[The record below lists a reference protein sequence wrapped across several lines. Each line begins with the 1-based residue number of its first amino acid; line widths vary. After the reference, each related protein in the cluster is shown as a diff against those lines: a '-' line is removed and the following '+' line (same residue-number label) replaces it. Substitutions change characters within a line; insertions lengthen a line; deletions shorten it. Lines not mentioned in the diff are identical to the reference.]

1 MTHLPIVAVI
11 GSGVDEH
18 LKFTEPVGCWLATQ
32 QVHLLTGGGGGVM
45 TAVSRAF
52 AGTPGRHGLVIGILP
67 SKRGTGKAPSGYPN
81 QWVEIPIAT
90 HLPYSGERGTD
101 VLSRNHIN
109 VLTADIV
116 IVLPGRAGTSSEA
129 HLAVRYNKPIA
140 AFVASVED
148 VPNLPSTV
156 RICHTIDELKE
167 FVTAA
172 LKT

>member
-1 MTHLPIVAVI
+1 MHLPIVAVI

-18 LKFTEPVGCWLATQ
+18 LKFAEPVGCWLATQ

-45 TAVSRAF
+45 AAVSRAF
-52 AGTPGRHGLVIGILP
+52 AETLGRHGLVIGILP
-67 SKRGTGKAPSGYPN
+67 SKSGTGKAPSGYPN
-81 QWVEIPIAT
+81 QWVEILIAT

-109 VLTADIV
+109 VLTADLV
-116 IVLPGRAGTSSEA
+116 IVLAGRAGTSSEA
-129 HLAVRYNKPIA
+129 HLAVSYNKPIA
-140 AFVASVED
+140 AFVANAKD
-148 VPNLPSTV
+148 VPNLSSTV
-156 RICHTIDELKE
+156 CVCHTLKELKE

>member
-67 SKRGTGKAPSGYPN
+67 GESGTGKTPSGYPN

-109 VLTADIV
+109 VLTADII

-129 HLAVRYNKPIA
+129 HLAVSYNKPIA

-148 VPNLPSTV
+148 VPKLPSTV

-167 FVTAA
+167 FVSEA

>member
-18 LKFTEPVGCWLATQ
+18 LKFAEPVGCWLATQ

-45 TAVSRAF
+45 AAVSRAF
-52 AGTPGRHGLVIGILP
+52 AETPGRHGLVIGILP
-67 SKRGTGKAPSGYPN
+67 GESGTGKAPSGYPN
-81 QWVEIPIAT
+81 QWIEIPIAT

-109 VLTADIV
+109 VLTADLV

-129 HLAVRYNKPIA
+129 HLAVSYNKPIA
-140 AFVASVED
+140 AFVANAKD
-148 VPNLPSTV
+148 VPNLSSTV
-156 RICHTIDELKE
+156 CICHTLEELKE